1 MSVNEIIIKCGRCN
15 VFLNNEKFFY
25 NGKTHKCCFSCN
37 DKRSNRKNICKT
49 CGIRA
54 SFNFEG
60 NTIGIYCSKCAEPG
74 MINVKEKRICKAE
87 GCSTRPTYNFEGETK
102 GLYCKDC
109 AKPGMIDVKHS
120 RCKAEGCSTRPSYNF
135 EGETKG
141 LYCSGCAE
149 PGMINVVNPKCK
161 AEGCS
166 TIPSYNFEGETKG
179 IYCSKCAEPG
189 MVDVK
194 HPKCKAEGCS
204 KRPNFNFE
212 GETKGLY
219 CSDCKE
225 PGMVDVVEKRICKA
239 EGCSKQPSF
248 NFEGET
254 KGLYCSDCK
263 EPGMVDVIH
272 PRCKAEGCS
281 KHPTFNFEGESK
293 ALYCSKCAE
302 PGMINVVEKRICKA
316 EGCSKR
322 PSFNFEGETKGLY
335 CSGCAEPGMINV
347 KEKRICKA
355 EGCSKQPTFNFEG
368 ETKGLYCSKCAE
380 PDMINVKSP
389 RCKAEGCSK
398 QPTFNFEGEKKGIYC
413 SGCAESGMVDVKSP
427 RCKAE
432 GCKTRASYGIPC
444 NFPSRCAVHKQEGMI
459 IRPRGKCTIKNCNQI
474 ATHGIHKPIHCE
486 NHKTDNDVDL
496 VERKCTK
503 CGSID
508 IIINGLCVNFCGL
521 TEKHKELK
529 KHQKIKEKRVL
540 KIVEANFMKP
550 TEYNVR
556 VDRGCGGVNSEEKE
570 IGFDFGNFKVF
581 LEVDENR
588 HKSYC
593 ELGEVNR
600 MKNIYM
606 NEGGIPIVFIRYN
619 PDNFKDD
626 NNKTKKLSQAKREE
640 ILIKWLKKYK
650 NDGLKHNLSVNYL
663 FYDGW
668 KEGEIFE
675 YEIEPY
681 STEQEFKCDKTN
693 KIFYIKSQYEEHLK
707 KLNQSNQ

>member
-37 DKRSNRKNICKT
+37 NKRSNRKNICKT

-60 NTIGIYCSKCAEPG
+60 NNI
-74 MINVKEKRICKAE
+74 
-87 GCSTRPTYNFEGETK
+87 
-102 GLYCKDC
+102 
-109 AKPGMIDVKHS
+109 
-120 RCKAEGCSTRPSYNF
+120 
-135 EGETKG
+135 
-141 LYCSGCAE
+141 
-149 PGMINVVNPKCK
+149 
-161 AEGCS
+161 
-166 TIPSYNFEGETKG
+166 G

-189 MVDVK
+189 MVDVV
-194 HPKCKAEGCS
+194 HPRCKAEGCK

-212 GETKGLY
+212 GEPKG
-219 CSDCKE
+219 
-225 PGMVDVVEKRICKA
+225 
-239 EGCSKQPSF
+239 
-248 NFEGET
+248 
-254 KGLYCSDCK
+254 
-263 EPGMVDVIH
+263 
-272 PRCKAEGCS
+272 
-281 KHPTFNFEGESK
+281 
-293 ALYCSKCAE
+293 LYCSKCAE
-302 PGMINVVEKRICKA
+302 PGMVDVVSPKCKA
-316 EGCSKR
+316 VGCSTR
-322 PSFNFEGETKGLY
+322 
-335 CSGCAEPGMINV
+335 
-347 KEKRICKA
+347 
-355 EGCSKQPTFNFEG
+355 PTFNFEG

-380 PDMINVKSP
+380 PGMINVTEKRICKGKGCTKQKPTYNFEGEAKGLYCSGCAEP
-389 RCKAEGCSK
+389 GMINVTEKRICKAEGCSTRPSHNFEGETKGLYCSKCAEPGMINVTEKRICKAEGCSK
-398 QPTFNFEGEKKGIYC
+398 HPTYNYEGETKRLYC
-413 SGCAESGMVDVKSP
+413 SGCAEPGMINVVSP
-427 RCKAE
+427 KCKAE
-432 GCKTRASYGIPC
+432 GCSTQPSYNFEGETKGLYCSKCAEPDMVDVRHPKCKAECCKKSASYGIPC
-444 NFPSRCAVHKQEGMI
+444 NLPSRCAVHKQEGMI
-459 IRPRGKCTIKNCNQI
+459 IRPRRKCTIKNCNQI

-606 NEGGIPIVFIRYN
+606 NEGGIQIVFIRYN
-619 PDNFKDD
+619 PDNFKDE
-626 NNKTKKLSQAKREE
+626 NNKTKKISQAKKEE
-640 ILIKWLKKYK
+640 LLIKWLKYYEK
-650 NDGLKHNLSVNYL
+650 NGVKHNLSVNYL

-707 KLNQSNQ
+707 KLNQSNSLQLKFEIKINVIK

>member
-1 MSVNEIIIKCGRCN
+1 MSSNEIIIKCGRCN
-15 VFLNNEKFFY
+15 VFLNEEKFFY

-37 DKRSNRKNICKT
+37 NKRSNRKNICKT

-54 SFNFEG
+54 LFNFEG
-60 NTIGIYCSKCAEPG
+60 NTNGIYCKKHSE
-74 MINVKEKRICKAE
+74 
-87 GCSTRPTYNFEGETK
+87 
-102 GLYCKDC
+102 
-109 AKPGMIDVKHS
+109 PGMIDVVHP
-120 RCKAEGCSTRPSYNF
+120 RCKAEGCSTQPTFNF

-149 PGMINVVNPKCK
+149 PGMI
-161 AEGCS
+161 
-166 TIPSYNFEGETKG
+166 
-179 IYCSKCAEPG
+179 
-189 MVDVK
+189 DVK
-194 HPKCKAEGCS
+194 NPRCKAEGCS
-204 KRPNFNFE
+204 KRPNFNVE
-212 GETKGLY
+212 GKTKALY
-219 CSDCKE
+219 CSGCAE
-225 PGMVDVVEKRICKA
+225 PGMIDVKSPRCKA
-239 EGCSKQPSF
+239 EGCSKQPTF

-254 KGLYCSDCK
+254 KG
-263 EPGMVDVIH
+263 
-272 PRCKAEGCS
+272 
-281 KHPTFNFEGESK
+281 
-293 ALYCSKCAE
+293 LYCSKCAE
-302 PGMINVVEKRICKA
+302 PGMINVISPRCKA
-316 EGCSKR
+316 EGCSKF
-322 PSFNFEGETKGLY
+322 PIYNFEGETKGLY

-355 EGCSKQPTFNFEG
+355 EGCSKHPTFNFEG
-368 ETKGLYCSKCAE
+368 KSKRLYCSKCAE
-380 PDMINVKSP
+380 PGMINVIS
-389 RCKAEGCSK
+389 
-398 QPTFNFEGEKKGIYC
+398 QI
-413 SGCAESGMVDVKSP
+413 
-427 RCKAE
+427 CKAE
-432 GCKTRASYGIPC
+432 GCKARASYGIPC
-444 NFPSRCAVHKQEGMI
+444 NLPSRCAGHKQEGMI
-459 IRPRGKCTIKNCNQI
+459 IRPRGKCTIKNCKEI

-521 TEKHKELK
+521 TEIHKELK

-540 KIVEANFMKP
+540 KIVEKEFMKP

-556 VDRGCGGVNSEEKE
+556 VNRDCGGVNSEEKE
-570 IGFDFGNFKVF
+570 IGFDFDKYKVF

-593 ELGEVNR
+593 ELGEINR

-626 NNKTKKLSQAKREE
+626 NNKTKKLSQAKKEE
-640 ILIKWLKKYK
+640 LLIKWLKYYEK
-650 NDGLKHNLSVNYL
+650 NGVKHNLSVNYL

-681 STEQEFKCDKTN
+681 STEEFKCEKTN

-707 KLNQSNQ
+707 NLNQSNQ